1 MDSVIYF
8 PFPYISYLNGQ
19 IKVYCV
25 YIIDKNYLHFA
36 HKMNSVILYIIY
48 AHICCSQ
55 NTSFISLLKSD
66 I

>member
-25 YIIDKNYLHFA
+25 YIIDKIICQFA
-36 HKMNSVILYIIY
+36 HKMNSVILYITN
-48 AHICCSQ
+48 AHI
-55 NTSFISLLKSD
+55 
-66 I
+66 